1 MNKVYE
7 IKIVNRKDC
16 TQFVICTSTY
26 KDLEMAKARRD
37 YEQWKYGK
45 AYSVEIWER
54 GVKI

>member
-7 IKIVNRKDC
+7 IKIVDRANPAR
-16 TQFVICTSTY
+16 FVKCESTY
-26 KDLEMAKARRD
+26 KSLEGAKARQQ

-54 GVKI
+54 G